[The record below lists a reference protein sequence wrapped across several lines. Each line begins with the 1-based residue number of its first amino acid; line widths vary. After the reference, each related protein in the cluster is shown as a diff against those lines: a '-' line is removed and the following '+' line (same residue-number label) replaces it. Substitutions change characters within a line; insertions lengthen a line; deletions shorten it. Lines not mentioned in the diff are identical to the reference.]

1 MVVSELNNSKMLAKK
16 IVKPSTLSN
25 KNFVKI
31 FKWVDNENI
40 IHNFAKFEIWK
51 LLKISNFVSNV
62 VRTLFK
68 VLMIWFSRGG

>member
-40 IHNFAKFEIWK
+40 IHNFAKFEI
-51 LLKISNFVSNV
+51 
-62 VRTLFK
+62 
-68 VLMIWFSRGG
+68 

>member
-1 MVVSELNNSKMLAKK
+1 MIVSELNNSKMLAKK

-31 FKWVDNENI
+31 FKWADNENI